1 MSCTDTLADMQ
12 WLPDMLLYL
21 LASCFD
27 LGADSAGASG
37 VAVLLNSA
45 HDLYWHV
52 WQTSDPCKA
61 CLGTA

>member
-52 WQTSDPCKA
+52 
-61 CLGTA
+61 